1 MNKHEAAK
9 AQPGIEPNTNKQ
21 NRLNTPNDQELQ
33 VDWQKRQGNLHKESI
48 QRGKEATRLKGGDNR
63 D

>member
-9 AQPGIEPNTNKQ
+9 AQAGIEPNTNQ
-21 NRLNTPNDQELQ
+21 ENRLNTPNDKELQ

-48 QRGKEATRLKGGDNR
+48 QRGKEATRLKGGENR

>member
-9 AQPGIEPNTNKQ
+9 AQPGIEPNTNQ
-21 NRLNTPNDQELQ
+21 ENRLNTPNDKELQ

-48 QRGKEATRLKGGDNR
+48 QRGKEATRLKGGENR

>member
-9 AQPGIEPNTNKQ
+9 SQPGIEPNTNKES
-21 NRLNTPNDQELQ
+21 RLNTPNDKERQ

-48 QRGKEATRLKGGDNR
+48 QRGNEATRLKGGENR